1 MIQTHVFP
9 NGCRLVYERPP
20 TVLAISSVYIFCD
33 FGSIDERDD
42 HRGAAHFI
50 EHCVFKGTQKMPK
63 SKELYMEYD
72 KVGALYNASTTK
84 RYTNYTIKCRDE
96 HVDHCMNRMSDMLF
110 RSIFPAR
117 ELKKEEQVV
126 IEENISNSN
135 SGDILSGNMMDAM
148 LYGGSQFAKPVD
160 TIAYH
165 HPDRPFQRKNVVDV
179 YRHHYQ
185 PCNMVISIV
194 SHIPFSKI
202 IAILEKSAFGSGPST
217 TSTPTSLLLLSNRI
231 FGIPVQPGDIQYKMD
246 IMKSGHS
253 TFIDIGFRTCNH
265 NSQDKYVLNLIKHI
279 MSGSFSSRM
288 FTVLREEHGLT
299 YSSEASTHYCEVGG
313 EFVFSAESDPKKV
326 IRNGGAN
333 SPGVLPLLIGMI
345 RTLIRDGISKKE
357 LTFVKQTLLGKMTIS
372 LENID
377 QTADHN
383 GVECLVHNYQNA
395 SAIVPRSRIFET
407 YYEPI
412 TVTDI
417 KSVIARYFRP
427 EHMCVSIVG
436 GSTLPPLVTV
446 KRICAGAF
454 V

>member
-9 NGCRLVYERPP
+9 NGCRLVYERSP

-84 RYTNYTIKCRDE
+84 RYTYYTIKCRDE
-96 HVDHCMNRMSDMLF
+96 HVDHCITRMSDMLF
-110 RSIFPAR
+110 HSIFPAR

-135 SGDILSGNMMDAM
+135 NGDILSSDMMDAM
-148 LYGGSQFAKPVD
+148 LYGGSQFAEPVD
-160 TIAYH
+160 TIVYH
-165 HPDRPFQRKNVVDV
+165 HPDRPFQRKTIVDV
-179 YRHHYQ
+179 YRRHYQ

-202 IAILEKSAFGSGPST
+202 IAILGKSAFGSGPST
-217 TSTPTSLLLLSNRI
+217 TSTPLLLLSSRMY
-231 FGIPVQPGDIQYKMD
+231 GLPLEKQDIQYKMD

-265 NSQDKYVLNLIKHI
+265 NSQDKYVLNLIKRA

-299 YSSEASTHYCEVGG
+299 YSSDASTHYCEIGG

-333 SPGVLPLLIGMI
+333 SLGVLPLLIRII

-357 LTFVKQTLLGKMTIS
+357 LAFVKQTLLGKMTIS

-377 QTADHN
+377 QTAEHN
-383 GVECLVHNYQNA
+383 GVECLVHNYRDA
-395 SAIVPRSRIFET
+395 GAMVPRSRIFET

-412 TVTDI
+412 TVADI
-417 KSVIARYFRP
+417 NTVISRYFRP
-427 EHMCVSIVG
+427 ECMCVSIVG
-436 GSTLPPLVTV
+436 GSTLPPLTTV

-454 V
+454 L

>member
-33 FGSIDERDD
+33 FGSIDEHDD

-96 HVDHCMNRMSDMLF
+96 HVEHCINRMADMLF
-110 RSIFPAR
+110 HSTFPAG

-126 IEENISNSN
+126 IEESISNSN
-135 SGDILSGNMMDAM
+135 SGDILASDMMDSM
-148 LYGGSQFAKPVD
+148 LYGGSPFAKPVD

-165 HPDRPFQRKNVVDV
+165 HPDRPFKRKTVVDV
-179 YRHHYQ
+179 YRRHYQ

-202 IAILEKSAFGSGPST
+202 IAILEKSNFVSGPSMT
-217 TSTPTSLLLLSNRI
+217 TTLRSNRI
-231 FGIPVQPGDIQYKMD
+231 FGIPLQSGDIQYKMD
-246 IMKSGHS
+246 IMKGGHS

-265 NSQDKYVLNLIKHI
+265 NSQDKFILNLIKHV

-326 IRNGGAN
+326 IIRNGM
-333 SPGVLPLLIGMI
+333 GVLPLLIGMI

-357 LTFVKQTLLGKMTIS
+357 LAFVKQTLLGNMTIS
-372 LENID
+372 LENIN
-377 QTADHN
+377 QTAQHN

-395 SAIVPRSRIFET
+395 TAMVPRSRIFET

-412 TVTDI
+412 TLADI
-417 KSVIARYFRP
+417 KAVIARYFRP
-427 EHMCVSIVG
+427 EYMCVSIVG
-436 GSTLPPLVTV
+436 GSTLPPLATV
-446 KRICAGAF
+446 KRICARAF
-454 V
+454 A